1 MDQEKA
7 LELLEELRIAD
18 KNYDDAVRKYVNKQI
33 GQVEMTEARRHYIT
47 IRDYIMEVL
56 MKYGD

>member
-18 KNYDDAVRKYVNKQI
+18 KNYDDAVRKYVNRQI
-33 GQVEMTEARRHYIT
+33 GQVEVTEARRHYMN